1 MRNPARLASTE
12 RSDALLSEIER
23 YLEAIA
29 LFRELGHE
37 PRWRPETTSGLVLRV
52 REWLEPRESHMSSV

>member
-12 RSDALLSEIER
+12 RFDALLSEIER

-37 PRWRPETTSGLVLRV
+37 PQWRPEMPSRLVLRV
-52 REWLEPRESHMSSV
+52 REWVEPRESQMSGV